1 MANRVVLVGGTGYL
15 GTALARELVGRG
27 AAVVPA
33 ARGRSRPAR
42 PVANAGG
49 TPATDLTAGPA
60 PGFRRADITSAASLR
75 SLLEPGDTV
84 VHLVGRSPVR
94 RPRGGRGTYRE
105 LHVEGTRKLLAAAE
119 AAGARRFVYLS
130 ALGVTRDAGAA
141 YAETKAQAEALV
153 ETSHLEATIVL
164 PSILF
169 SSRSEIIGLL
179 RLLSRF
185 PAVPLPEISAPFR
198 PIHVSDA
205 AVRIADAV
213 LAEDP
218 PRRLPLT
225 GPEELSFSDFVGR
238 YLRERGTFALRLP
251 RALTPPLLH
260 LVSLLKIPG
269 FPAELDRMLAI
280 DNAGDPPD
288 RPNEM
293 VRYSSWVRCNR

>member
-1 MANRVVLVGGTGYL
+1 MVL
-15 GTALARELVGRG
+15 
-27 AAVVPA
+27 A
-33 ARGRSRPAR
+33 ARSISRPAK
-42 PVANAGG
+42 PIAILPSTHGSDV
-49 TPATDLTAGPA
+49 TSGPA
-60 PGFRRADITSAASLR
+60 PRFRRADITSPASLR
-75 SLLEPGDTV
+75 GLLEPWDTV

-94 RPRGGRGTYRE
+94 RPRGGRRTYRE
-105 LHVEGTRKLLAAAE
+105 IHVEGTRTLLAAAE

-130 ALGVTRDAGAA
+130 ALGVTRDSGAA

-205 AVRIADAV
+205 AARIADVV
-213 LAEDP
+213 LAENP

-225 GPEELSFSDFVGR
+225 GPEELSFSDFVGH

-260 LVSLLKIPG
+260 LGSLLKLPG
-269 FPAELDRMLAI
+269 FPAELDRMLAA

-293 VRYSSWVRCNR
+293 VRYSSWVRCSQ